1 MLLAET
7 NRSFVEITF
16 PAMKPG
22 ENSSVCKLLENRIT
36 KNKTVPFK
44 IFKRTTMK
52 QKLDSMKTF
61 GSIALAA
68 LITFSACKKDNHDNS
83 DADTSATLASS
94 GSISQT
100 LYDDAFDVI
109 TTEGEASSVNGRVES
124 CATVTLSPA
133 DTVTFPKTMT
143 IDFGSGCTSANGI
156 VRKGKIIA
164 TLSGKI
170 RKSGTT
176 TAVSFSNYYVNDY
189 HVEGTYSI
197 TTNSGNGNGVNFT
210 TAVSGGKITYPDGA
224 TYYNYSGTHTLAQ
237 TGGIGTVAIADDVFS
252 WTGGFTTSSSA
263 GKSLTVSITSPLVKS
278 MSCKNIISGV
288 QAFTYNVV
296 SGTIN
301 YGDGTCDNQATLT
314 VGSKTQTITLPR

>member
-1 MLLAET
+1 
-7 NRSFVEITF
+7 
-16 PAMKPG
+16 
-22 ENSSVCKLLENRIT
+22 
-36 KNKTVPFK
+36 
-44 IFKRTTMK
+44 MK
-52 QKLDSMKTF
+52 QQLDSMKTF

-68 LITFSACKKDNHDNS
+68 LITLSACKKDNDNNS
-83 DADTSATLASS
+83 DTDTTVTLASS
-94 GSISQT
+94 GSASQSI
-100 LYDDAFDVI
+100 YDDAFDVI
-109 TTEGEASSVNGRVES
+109 TTEGETSNVNGWVET

-133 DTVTFPKTMT
+133 DTTTFPKTMT

-156 VRKGKIIA
+156 TRKGKIIA

-176 TAVSFSNYYVNDY
+176 TSVSFSNYYVNNY

-197 TTNSGNGNGVNFT
+197 TTNSGNGNGINYT
-210 TAVSGGKITYPDGA
+210 TAVSGGKITWPDGA
-224 TYYNYSGTHTLAQ
+224 TWYNYSGTHTLAQ
-237 TGGIGTVAIADDVFS
+237 TSGIGTATFTDDVYS

-263 GKSLTVSITSPLVKS
+263 GKSLTVSITSPLIKS

-288 QAFTYNVV
+288 QAFTYNVI

-314 VGSKTQTITLPR
+314 VGNKTQPITLPR

>member
-1 MLLAET
+1 
-7 NRSFVEITF
+7 
-16 PAMKPG
+16 
-22 ENSSVCKLLENRIT
+22 
-36 KNKTVPFK
+36 
-44 IFKRTTMK
+44 MK
-52 QKLDSMKTF
+52 QQLDSMKTF

-68 LITFSACKKDNHDNS
+68 LITLSACKKDNDNNS
-83 DADTSATLASS
+83 DTDTTVTLASS
-94 GSISQT
+94 GSASQSI
-100 LYDDAFDVI
+100 YDDAFDVI
-109 TTEGEASSVNGRVES
+109 TTEGETSNVNGRVET

-133 DTVTFPKTMT
+133 DTTTFPKTMT

-156 VRKGKIIA
+156 TRKGKIIA

-176 TAVSFSNYYVNDY
+176 TSVSFSNYYVNNY

-197 TTNSGNGNGVNFT
+197 TTNSGNGNGINYT
-210 TAVSGGKITYPDGA
+210 TAVSGGKITWPDGA
-224 TYYNYSGTHTLAQ
+224 TWYNYSGTHTLAQ
-237 TGGIGTVAIADDVFS
+237 TSGIGTATFTDDVYS

-263 GKSLTVSITSPLVKS
+263 GKSLTVSITSPLIKS

-288 QAFTYNVV
+288 QAFTYNVI

-314 VGSKTQTITLPR
+314 VGNKTQPITLPR

>member
-1 MLLAET
+1 
-7 NRSFVEITF
+7 
-16 PAMKPG
+16 
-22 ENSSVCKLLENRIT
+22 
-36 KNKTVPFK
+36 
-44 IFKRTTMK
+44 MK
-52 QKLDSMKTF
+52 QKLDSMKTI

-68 LITFSACKKDNHDNS
+68 LITLSACKKDNDIN

-94 GSISQT
+94 GSISQS

-109 TTEGEASSVNGRVES
+109 TTEGETSNVNGRVET

-133 DTVTFPKTMT
+133 DTTTFPKTMT
-143 IDFGSGCTSANGI
+143 IDFGSGCTSPNGI

-176 TAVSFSNYYVNDY
+176 SSVSFSNYYVNDY

-197 TTNSGNGNGVNFT
+197 TTNSGSGNGVNFT
-210 TAVSGGKITYPDGA
+210 TAVSGGKITYPDGT
-224 TYYNYSGTHTLAQ
+224 TYFNYSGTHTLAQ
-237 TGGIGTVAIADDVFS
+237 TSGIGTATFADDVYS

-263 GKSLTVSITSPLVKS
+263 SKSLTVSITSPLVKS
-278 MSCKNIISGV
+278 MSCKNILSGV
-288 QAFTYNVV
+288 QTFTYNLI
-296 SGTIN
+296 SGSIN

-314 VGSKTQTITLPR
+314 VAGKTQTIILPR